1 MNNSLDGENRLPVF
15 AYINTEKTPQYRAIM
30 RVFVE
35 AKARFALHLR
45 PQEIVAA
52 LAETDRAVPMDLADV
67 ETALAQLC
75 EWRNLEVAS

>member
-1 MNNSLDGENRLPVF
+1 MNNALDGDKRLQVF

-52 LAETDRAVPMDLADV
+52 SPRPIG
-67 ETALAQLC
+67 
-75 EWRNLEVAS
+75 